1 MGEWPSLEEDLRDPV
16 AKALRE
22 DGYSVRHEVWING
35 RIADLYAFDDDGT
48 TLAVELKLTDWQ
60 KASVQAMAYQ
70 LGALYTY
77 VALPMAVIPR
87 VVRNAD
93 MLKRHNIGLI
103 GVEPPETEA
112 PGFETADRAPT
123 EAPPPEPVEGPHVR
137 VIFEALESDRYL
149 PFLAEKIVRDAKRPK
164 RRPTVLP
171 MD

>member
-16 AKALRE
+16 ADALR
-22 DGYSVRHEVWING
+22 DQGYSVRHEVWING
-35 RIADLYAFDDDGT
+35 RIADLYAFDDEGT

-77 VALPMAVIPR
+77 VALPMQVIPR

-103 GVEPPETEA
+103 GVARPETDV
-112 PGFETADRAPT
+112 PGFQTADQAAVEGDPPAPT
-123 EAPPPEPVEGPHVR
+123 DDPEVR
-137 VIFEALESDRYL
+137 IIFEAAASDRYL
-149 PFLAEKIVRDAKRPK
+149 GFLAEKIVRDAKRPK

-171 MD
+171 ME